1 MARDWTQLY
10 REYRGMWVALQDDHV
25 TPVAGGR
32 TRQEAREAAAR
43 LGHTRPFIVKMPAD
57 LKAFAG

>member
-1 MARDWTQLY
+1 MARDWTDLY
-10 REYRGMWVALQDDHV
+10 REYRGRWVALKDDHL

-43 LGHTRPFIVKMPAD
+43 LGYPQPFLVKMPAD
-57 LKAFAG
+57 LKIFVG